1 MVFVASTLSIA
12 PLSNH
17 GRFNIHFPTHL
28 AELLALVVWQQVAQ
42 TLESCIDALHP
53 SSLVA
58 VGDLSPHLLVVQHHA
73 ATLLLATRR
82 TGLAGLLQDLF
93 AVAPVAAR
101 TGARAST
108 AVAVLLQLLQM
119 LLLDAVLVLLR
130 GCPVNE
136 AAKRK
141 VELEKDSWVSGGF
154 QVNLMH

>member
-17 GRFNIHFPTHL
+17 GRFNILHFPTHL

-101 TGARAST
+101 TRARAST

-136 AAKRK
+136 AAKETSRVRK
-141 VELEKDSWVSGGF
+141 GLLGKWCIF
-154 QVNLMH
+154 RLT